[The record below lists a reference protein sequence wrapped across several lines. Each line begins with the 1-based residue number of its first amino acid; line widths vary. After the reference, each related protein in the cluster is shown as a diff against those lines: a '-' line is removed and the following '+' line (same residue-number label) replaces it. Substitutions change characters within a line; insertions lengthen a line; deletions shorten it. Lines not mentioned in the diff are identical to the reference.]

1 MPVDWLPQ
9 LQLEG
14 KSRLVRGGA
23 TRGPGKN
30 YDPVLTAVAEQ
41 RAIGMEQSPPGP
53 FQPVHLLLLLC
64 VPPLV
69 ALSHHWQDIWEP
81 LGYEY
86 THKQTT
92 PETRCEVTARQSKH
106 LKERF
111 EGNRLCPVSLLRK
124 FPSRDD
130 LVNTL

>member
-1 MPVDWLPQ
+1 MVEQ
-9 LQLEG
+9 LGAG
-14 KSRLVRGGA
+14 KKLR
-23 TRGPGKN
+23 PG
-30 YDPVLTAVAEQ
+30 LTAVAEQ

-86 THKQTT
+86 THKQT
-92 PETRCEVTARQSKH
+92 RCEVTAAK
-106 LKERF
+106 L
-111 EGNRLCPVSLLRK
+111 NI
-124 FPSRDD
+124 
-130 LVNTL
+130 